1 MSDMNPRDNDL
12 FGDRLFTSLEKT
24 DPAAGMLLVAAPG
37 MGSPEFARTVVFIVE
52 HDEGGTL
59 GVDLT
64 TRSET
69 PVHNVLE
76 PWAAMM
82 STPPVVYVG
91 GPVNQTQPIC
101 LGVTAVGAEI
111 SEDPNPLADG
121 EPLFQKLANRFAI
134 VNISVEPEHFDGLL
148 SGARLFAGYA
158 GWEPGQLQDEIDRGD
173 WYVAPA
179 LPSDVLAKGGADVWG
194 DVMRRQ
200 PWPLPLY
207 ATYPAD
213 PREN

>member
-1 MSDMNPRDNDL
+1 MGGVEQENL
-12 FGDRLFTSLEKT
+12 FGDRLFNCLERN

-37 MGSPEFARTVVFIVE
+37 MESPEFARSVVFLIE

-64 TRSET
+64 TRSQT

-76 PWAAMM
+76 PWAGLM
-82 STPPVVYVG
+82 SKPPVVYVG
-91 GPVNQTQPIC
+91 GPVNPTQPVC
-101 LGVTAVGAEI
+101 VGVLRTGTDLPERVDEATGAPLLEKLAHRFALVNLGVEPDAVTELI
-111 SEDPNPLADG
+111 D
-121 EPLFQKLANRFAI
+121 
-134 VNISVEPEHFDGLL
+134 
-148 SGARLFAGYA
+148 GARLFAGYA
-158 GWEPGQLQDEIDRGD
+158 GWAPGQLHDEIERGD

-179 LPSDVLAKGGADVWG
+179 LPSDVLAPGAADVWG

-207 ATYPAD
+207 STYPVD
-213 PREN
+213 VRDN